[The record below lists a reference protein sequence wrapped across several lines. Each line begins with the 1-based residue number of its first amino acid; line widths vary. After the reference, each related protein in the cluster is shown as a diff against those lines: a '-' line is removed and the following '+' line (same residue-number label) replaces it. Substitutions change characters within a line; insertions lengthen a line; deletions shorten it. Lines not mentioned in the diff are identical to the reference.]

1 MSACQR
7 LNPPALPL
15 ESRSEDDYLGGDLQT
30 LLQDKVALITGAASG
45 IGRAT
50 AELFAKQGARV
61 VVADINETEAEETV
75 ENIRRASGDA
85 LPLKADVGRM
95 ESVKAMVGAA
105 LDHYGQ
111 LDIVYSNA
119 AAYPLANATDTS
131 EADWDRTLDVCLK
144 ATWMIA
150 HCALPP
156 MLARGGGAF
165 IVTGSVQ
172 SIRGYALHSAYQ
184 ASKAGLLGLTR
195 SLAADYAP
203 TVRVNAILP
212 GAVETGLWDGLSPD
226 DRVKTARMCPLRR
239 NGQPHDIAQA
249 ALFLASDMSSY
260 MTGTYLVVDGG
271 LTSVIEM
278 PEWLWSRLRG
288 TGADTAE

>member
-1 MSACQR
+1 M
-7 LNPPALPL
+7 
-15 ESRSEDDYLGGDLQT
+15 

-50 AELFAKQGARV
+50 AELFSRQGASV
-61 VVADINETEAEETV
+61 VVADINEIGAQKTV
-75 ENIRRASGDA
+75 EDIRRASGEGFSV
-85 LPLKADVGRM
+85 KADVGEM
-95 ESVKAMVGAA
+95 ASVKAMVGAA
-105 LDHYGQ
+105 LDRYGQ

-156 MLARGGGAF
+156 MLDRGGGTF
-165 IVTGSVQ
+165 VVTGSVQ

-184 ASKAGLLGLTR
+184 ASKGGLLALTR

-212 GAVETGLWDGLSPD
+212 GAIETGLWEGLSQS
-226 DRVKTARMCPLRR
+226 DRVKTAEMCPLRR
-239 NGQPHDIAQA
+239 NGQPEDIAQA

-278 PEWLWSRLRG
+278 PDWLWSRLSG
-288 TGADTAE
+288 